1 MHDRTRECIRRR
13 NIYVIL
19 SWTLCFGVATGLLIY
34 GFSTK
39 WAGTDSEV
47 AHHIKAV
54 LIIWTISL
62 LPMLLLSLLV
72 KDKVKPTIRMIN
84 VILAAYLV
92 SNWFMFIIGFFM
104 LLDTYFIS
112 GAIKK
117 YNAAIIAN
125 KEMDKRDLVK

>member
-1 MHDRTRECIRRR
+1 MHDRTRECIKKR

-39 WAGTDSEV
+39 WTGTDSEV
-47 AHHIKAV
+47 ARHIKAI

-62 LPMLLLSLLV
+62 LPMMLLSLLV

-92 SNWFMFIIGFFM
+92 SNWFMFIIGFCM
-104 LLDTYFIS
+104 LFDTYFIS